1 MEPKSVIGIYIYICI
16 IFLPGVRRENVSS
29 LSLKIKKKKKE
40 GEYTS
45 KVYTVGLDSLSSFL
59 SRSSIERS

>member
-29 LSLKIKKKKKE
+29 LSLKIKKKKKKE
-40 GEYTS
+40 STQV
-45 KVYTVGLDSLSSFL
+45 KCIQLV
-59 SRSSIERS
+59 